1 MVNVLRFKGG
11 NDLAGL
17 VDKAGSHNKRF
28 DIPGD
33 DGGTVGELVT
43 VEAEKEPELAG
54 KV

>member
-28 DIPGD
+28 DIHGEAD
-33 DGGTVGELVT
+33 DAQGGGEIF
-43 VEAEKEPELAG
+43 EAEQELEVAS
-54 KV
+54 K